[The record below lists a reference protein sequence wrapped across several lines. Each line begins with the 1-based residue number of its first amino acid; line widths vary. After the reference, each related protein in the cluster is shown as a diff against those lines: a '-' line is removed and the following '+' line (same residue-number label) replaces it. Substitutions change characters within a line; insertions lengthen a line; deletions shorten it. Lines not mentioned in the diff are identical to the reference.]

1 MTKEKKNRIYQ
12 RILSVFQDYFDV
24 VYCSAIVCI
33 IDQNTNTR
41 SDQQTISGI
50 KDGICDNIV
59 LLYYS
64 DGVQLLPVEFQVI
77 ELDPRIPE
85 GVFIDAVRICG
96 QPRYDNNL
104 VIFILKSSISL
115 RTLSIFGKE
124 YELAASEIIYQIEM
138 KYRDEVS
145 VALTH
150 NPVYEVVKLYPL

>member
-1 MTKEKKNRIYQ
+1 MLDFVFLTKEKKNRLSGQ
-12 RILSVFQDYFDV
+12 VLSVLRNYFDA

-64 DGVQLLPVEFQVI
+64 DGVRLSLVKFQAI
-77 ELDPRIPE
+77 ELDPRISE
-85 GVFIDAVRICG
+85 GVFIDAVRICN

-104 VIFILKSSISL
+104 EVFISKSSISV
-115 RTLSIFGKE
+115 RTLSTFEKE
-124 YELAASEIIYQIEM
+124 TNSLYQ
-138 KYRDEVS
+138 R
-145 VALTH
+145 
-150 NPVYEVVKLYPL
+150 LYIRLKRSIVTKFQSH